1 MQIYQLQEKK
11 LQLKDEIT
19 NLREAL
25 KKTCDKLSAF
35 TQRYKGNQ
43 DEQNDPLDRRSKINK
58 LTGEK
63 CLK

>member
-43 DEQNDPLDRRSKINK
+43 DEQNDPLDHRSKINE

-63 CLK
+63 CLN